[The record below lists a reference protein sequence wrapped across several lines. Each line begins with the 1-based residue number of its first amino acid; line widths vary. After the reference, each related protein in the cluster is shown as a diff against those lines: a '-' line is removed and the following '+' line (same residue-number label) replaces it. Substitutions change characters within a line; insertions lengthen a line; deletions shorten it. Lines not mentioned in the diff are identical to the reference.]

1 MPCAFC
7 APAAAPAAHRRP
19 RRFLTP
25 RKHPARS
32 FAYLFK
38 IPAVVLMFFYLRNDV
53 GSALSL
59 ADEAAGAPGVAGGG
73 GEMVYAASAGVDDMG
88 VPQGGGGNP
97 FPAPDSRN
105 MYAAKGGYQSTL

>member
-1 MPCAFC
+1 MPCAFWRR
-7 APAAAPAAHRRP
+7 ARRP
-19 RRFLTP
+19 TVARVALLTP
-25 RKHPARS
+25 AGNTPPTRS

-59 ADEAAGAPGVAGGG
+59 ADEAAGAPGAAGGG
-73 GEMVYAASAGVDDMG
+73 GEMVYAASGVDDMG

-97 FPAPDSRN
+97 FPAPDSRGV
-105 MYAAKGGYQSTL
+105 YAAKGGYQSTL